1 LRATECGVH
10 ATWAN
15 GVKIAAASVDTNG
28 MLGQLS
34 LELQAVIAD
43 TLQEPGARMTA
54 RERLVEAIVSAGFVA
69 AVIGIWLLAPPHA
82 YDLTPAVVCFV
93 VLVAALRVRVDTPF
107 GFTVPAQLAFVPL
120 LFAMP
125 IALVPLAVVAASLLA
140 RLPDILTGATRASR
154 LGQSVGNSWFAIGPV
169 LVFALA
175 KVAPQHASAALLIG
189 ALGAQFAVDFAVSG
203 LRFAQGRG
211 ATLMAQLADSWVY
224 VVDAGLSGIALLVA
238 DDIHRAPLAPLAL
251 LPLLGLVAMFARE
264 RRERLESLLELND
277 AYRIARDEAI
287 EASKMKSAF
296 LANVSHEIRTPMNGV
311 IGMNELLLETPLDDE
326 QRSYAEQVSRSS
338 EHMLA
343 IINDILDISTIET
356 GRLELDRVDFALAD
370 AIDQACAP
378 AVIEGRGKGVELTIE
393 IEPDVPLRVSGD
405 GSRLRQVLMNLV
417 SNAVKFTTVGSV
429 AVRLRTT
436 AEQGGDRVR
445 FEVTD
450 TGIGIDPELLERMFE
465 PFTQADVST
474 TRVYG
479 GNGLGLAI
487 AKELV
492 ELMGGTIGATSEPGT
507 GSTFWFQI
515 ALPAAAPAQPGP
527 LDVSS
532 SAAPTGD
539 GHLARA
545 PGDTPN
551 QDRFGDGVAAV
562 GAGDRQTIPDLV
574 TDVSA
579 AARDDGP
586 PLRIERFGADAAAPL
601 VLVVEDSAVN
611 RVVAGHVL
619 ERSGFRA
626 HLVDDAR
633 EALRALAAQRYD
645 AVLMDCQMP
654 GMDGYEAT
662 AELRRRENLTS
673 RHTPVIAMTAHA
685 MTGDRERCL
694 SAGMDDYIAK
704 PVRSQALV
712 EVLRRWVPGLGDAP
726 GGDTSTTGE
735 SPREPDVVARAQGL
749 TGDVPPDGEL
759 EHQPDAGVA
768 HALNSAR

>member
-1 LRATECGVH
+1 
-10 ATWAN
+10 
-15 GVKIAAASVDTNG
+15 

-69 AVIGIWLLAPPHA
+69 AVIGIWLLAPPTA

-93 VLVAALRVRVDTPF
+93 VLIAALRVRVDTPF

-264 RRERLESLLELND
+264 RRERLESLLELNE

-311 IGMNELLLETPLDDE
+311 IGMNELLLETPLDEE

-356 GRLELDRVDFALAD
+356 GRLELDRVDFDLPD

-378 AVIEGRGKGVELTIE
+378 AMLEARGKGVKLTIE
-393 IEPDVPLRVSGD
+393 IDPDVPRRVSGD

-429 AVRLRTT
+429 EVRLHT
-436 AEQGGDRVR
+436 APQQGGGGVR

-492 ELMGGTIGATSEPGT
+492 DLMGGTIGATSEPET

-515 ALPAAAPAQPGP
+515 ALPAAAPAQP
-527 LDVSS
+527 DQSAVS
-532 SAAPTGD
+532 APTAAAGEAPVA
-539 GHLARA
+539 LARVDAAGHDPWGGGVYSVGVEDRRAIPA
-545 PGDTPN
+545 PATEAG
-551 QDRFGDGVAAV
+551 AA
-562 GAGDRQTIPDLV
+562 GAP
-574 TDVSA
+574 
-579 AARDDGP
+579 DDGP

-626 HLVDDAR
+626 HLVEDAR
-633 EALRALAAQRYD
+633 EALRALQAQRYD

-662 AELRRRENLTS
+662 AELRRRESATS

-694 SAGMDDYIAK
+694 SAGMDDYITK
-704 PVRSQALV
+704 PVRSQTLV
-712 EVLRRWVPGLGDAP
+712 EVLRRWVPARRDARDDDTPATGEAPRDPGAVVQAP
-726 GGDTSTTGE
+726 GLAGAAPSAGGVD
-735 SPREPDVVARAQGL
+735 R
-749 TGDVPPDGEL
+749 
-759 EHQPDAGVA
+759 QPDAGVT
-768 HALNSAR
+768 HALHGGR

>member
-1 LRATECGVH
+1 
-10 ATWAN
+10 
-15 GVKIAAASVDTNG
+15 
-28 MLGQLS
+28 M
-34 LELQAVIAD
+34 
-43 TLQEPGARMTA
+43 
-54 RERLVEAIVSAGFVA
+54 SAGFVA
-69 AVIGIWLLAPPHA
+69 AVIGIWLLAPPTA

-93 VLVAALRVRVDTPF
+93 VLIAALRVRVYTPF

-264 RRERLESLLELND
+264 RRERLESMLELNE

-311 IGMNELLLETPLDDE
+311 IGMNELLLETPLDEE

-356 GRLELDRVDFALAD
+356 GRLELDRVDFDLPD

-378 AVIEGRGKGVELTIE
+378 AMLEARGKGVKLTIE
-393 IEPDVPLRVSGD
+393 IDPDVPRRVSGD

-429 AVRLRTT
+429 EVRLHT
-436 AEQGGDRVR
+436 APQQGGGGVR

-492 ELMGGTIGATSEPGT
+492 ELMGGTIGATSEPET

-515 ALPAAAPAQPGP
+515 ALPAAAPAQP
-527 LDVSS
+527 DQSAVS
-532 SAAPTGD
+532 APTAAAGEAPVA
-539 GHLARA
+539 LARVDAAGHDPWGGGVYSVGVEDRRAIPA
-545 PGDTPN
+545 PATEAG
-551 QDRFGDGVAAV
+551 AA
-562 GAGDRQTIPDLV
+562 GAP
-574 TDVSA
+574 
-579 AARDDGP
+579 DDGP

-626 HLVDDAR
+626 HLVEDAR
-633 EALRALAAQRYD
+633 
-645 AVLMDCQMP
+645 
-654 GMDGYEAT
+654 
-662 AELRRRENLTS
+662 
-673 RHTPVIAMTAHA
+673 
-685 MTGDRERCL
+685 
-694 SAGMDDYIAK
+694 
-704 PVRSQALV
+704 
-712 EVLRRWVPGLGDAP
+712 
-726 GGDTSTTGE
+726 
-735 SPREPDVVARAQGL
+735 
-749 TGDVPPDGEL
+749 
-759 EHQPDAGVA
+759 
-768 HALNSAR
+768 